1 MTASEAAE
9 EKADMRL
16 KLVTATSLLVLGFMT
31 AAHGAEIN
39 QDGADA
45 VKDNLTK
52 WLPEEFRNNG
62 FVAVQPAGT
71 RYEIVYDFAKL
82 LAKADP
88 ATIAINGLTPW
99 KMFATPLDSGLWNV
113 ENGSDGFDI
122 SGHLKGAD
130 QKQTDFTYSIASLV
144 YNGVFDPTI
153 SYLRS
158 GDFTAKDIKLSSKSA
173 TEEVKAGVD
182 GLTYKLSSIDSA
194 AGNGRINFGA
204 SGSFAAFVETV
215 SGQQTPPV
223 EIRADTIDFNA
234 SMNGVAAK
242 EIRDIFAFVLDH
254 IDEGQLDKENGDRL
268 KALVKEAFPL
278 FSSFNEAIVFNNP
291 TISSPAGTGGARTF
305 GYSFAADGPSN
316 AVRLGF
322 GMNAEAVSL
331 DSALVP
337 AGYLAFL
344 PDVVDVQFG
353 IPNMDFA
360 AFGDEFMKIDF
371 TAGTNSEESG
381 RKAAEKLFP
390 GGTLVID
397 FPKVSA
403 KSEVYDVDISG
414 KIEGRIDTEKDY
426 RMDASILARDLDKTI
441 AAVQDLAKTN
451 PDLNQVSFGMMMVKG
466 FAKTDPD
473 GRSRWDL
480 SLARDGTVTVNGQQ
494 IKGPDQV
501 QP

>member
-1 MTASEAAE
+1 
-9 EKADMRL
+9 MRL

-31 AAHGAEIN
+31 AAHGVEIN
-39 QDGADA
+39 QDGANA

-52 WLPEEFRNNG
+52 WLPDDLRSNG
-62 FVAVQPAGT
+62 FIAVQPAGT

-82 LAKADP
+82 LANADP

-113 ENGSDGFDI
+113 ESNTNDFNI
-122 SGHLKGAD
+122 SGHFKGAD
-130 QKQTDFTYSIASLV
+130 EKQTDFTYSIASLI
-144 YNGVFDPTI
+144 YNGVFDPAI

-158 GDFTAKDIKLSSKSA
+158 GDFTAKDIKFSSKSA
-173 TEEVKAGVD
+173 ADEVSASFD
-182 GLTYKLSSIDSA
+182 GMSYKLSSIDSA
-194 AGNGRINFGA
+194 AGAGRINFGA
-204 SGSFAAFVETV
+204 SGSLAAFLETV
-215 SGQQTPPV
+215 SSQQMPPV

-234 SMNGVAAK
+234 SVNGVPAK

-254 IDEGQLDKENGDRL
+254 IDEKQLDKENGDRL
-268 KALVKEAFPL
+268 KALLKEAFPL
-278 FSSFNEAIVFNNP
+278 FSSFNEAIVLNNP

-305 GYSFAADGPSN
+305 GYNIAAEGPSN

-322 GMNAEAVSL
+322 GMNAEEVSL
-331 DSALVP
+331 DSPMVP
-337 AGYLAFL
+337 ASYSAFL
-344 PDVVDVQFG
+344 PDAVDIQFG
-353 IPNMDFA
+353 IPSMDFA

-371 TAGTNSEESG
+371 TAATNSEESG
-381 RKAAEKLFP
+381 KKAAEKLFP
-390 GGTLVID
+390 DGALVID

-403 KSEVYDVDISG
+403 RSEVYDVDISG

-426 RMDASILARDLDKTI
+426 RLDASILARDLDKTI
-441 AAVQDLAKTN
+441 AAVQELAKTN
-451 PDLNQVSFGMMMVKG
+451 PDLNQLSFGMMMVKG

-494 IKGPDQV
+494 IKGPDQA